1 MSIHIGSGD
10 PGGLATPG
18 QPGVVPVWDPVVRSF
33 HWILVVMFVAAYIS
47 AEEAEGL
54 HLFTGYCIIALL
66 MVRVVWGFIGSPHA
80 RFTDFVRWPHEVME
94 YLRLAREHRA
104 PRYLGHNPAG
114 GAMTIALMAMIA
126 GICLTGYLLTTAS
139 WWGSE
144 AMEGLHE
151 LLVNGTLG
159 LIALHLLGN
168 LFSSRLHHE
177 NLTLSMITGMKR
189 AVTSAGTASVLRSDR
204 QNPGNQPDAS

>member
-1 MSIHIGSGD
+1 MSIRPD
-10 PGGLATPG
+10 PGESGGMALATASG
-18 QPGVVPVWDPVVRSF
+18 QPAMVQVWDPVVRSF
-33 HWILVVMFVAAYIS
+33 HWLLVVLFVAAYVS

-54 HLFTGYCIIALL
+54 HLFTGYSIIALL
-66 MVRVVWGFIGSPHA
+66 TVRVVWGFIGSPHA
-80 RFTDFVRWPHEVME
+80 RFTDFVHRPHKVME

-151 LLVNGTLG
+151 LLVNGTIG

-189 AVTSAGTASVLRSDR
+189 AVTSADTASVIRR
-204 QNPGNQPDAS
+204 